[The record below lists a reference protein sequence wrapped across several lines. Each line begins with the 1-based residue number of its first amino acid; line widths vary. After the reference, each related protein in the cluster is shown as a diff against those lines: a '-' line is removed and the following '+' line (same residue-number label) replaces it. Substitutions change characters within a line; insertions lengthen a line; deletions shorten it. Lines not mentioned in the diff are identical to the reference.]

1 MSNILPKCLRNK
13 RTRALSADGYIL
25 PCCWIDVEE
34 NRRHPVYNRF
44 FKTNLHIDTIKDVE
58 DIENSSEWQQFFIMV
73 EMDDESLDVC
83 KTMCSNNERNP
94 VRDRL
99 RDDG

>member
-1 MSNILPKCLRNK
+1 
-13 RTRALSADGYIL
+13 
-25 PCCWIDVEE
+25 
-34 NRRHPVYNRF
+34 
-44 FKTNLHIDTIKDVE
+44 
-58 DIENSSEWQQFFIMV
+58 MV